1 MNCIQE
7 CPSAFPPLP
16 SSDEI
21 DVGTQLIISHEEA
34 ARPPSDTT
42 SDGNKEQMSII
53 KLLEVENELR
63 KREAAIKSDERML
76 QNLREEWRQY
86 CRSGDPAA
94 VSDDN
99 KNDNDIEEGKVEE
112 EVKWEDL
119 TAAGCYLQFSPS
131 TSTTPSASPG
141 SSSGSNYAI
150 VIPPEAKSIVDEQHA
165 ANVINA
171 LQRQLAEKEREICR
185 KDEEICGLQENIQ
198 CGFLLGREF
207 ERESKF
213 DALFLL
219 TVMLLKLL
227 Q

>member
-63 KREAAIKSDERML
+63 KREAAIRSDERML

-86 CRSGDPAA
+86 CRSQDPAA
-94 VSDDN
+94 VSDGT
-99 KNDNDIEEGKVEE
+99 NDHKDEEGRAEE
-112 EVKWEDL
+112 GMLQWEDL

-131 TSTTPSASPG
+131 TPNSHDAAAPG

-171 LQRQLAEKEREICR
+171 LQRQLAEKEKEMCR

-213 DALFLL
+213 DAFFLL
-219 TVMLLKLL
+219 TVCC
-227 Q
+227 